1 MVTLDQ
7 VSDVFARVKE
17 TLKRILATPWVTI
30 AKYLFVLIITFV
42 AYGTVNDP
50 ISLAMAIIEIGICF
64 LLCNEIAA
72 YKRILASIISSV
84 ILLLISIQQLLL
96 IFSNTFVTLVMLTNL
111 DSLEDISGKGSVY
124 IAAAIAMVIFVLLPQ
139 NHIKIPMPDILD
151 YVGGSRSIIGI
162 FCVWEILLL
171 VMNGAGSS
179 PLFAYADLAFE
190 QAEVMAAEDE
200 IKSQPN
206 TTLEFYRPDITSYR
220 EKPERL
226 VAKPNVVL
234 IFTEGLSQNIVNDPR
249 GIMNNVASWQEKS
262 LSFRNYFNHT
272 FATYRGITGQLFSG
286 YQHNNYDENTLVSLP
301 MIFSDQGYK
310 TCFLNVEGYNKE
322 FSDYLNG
329 LGFDEVIDLHDSQ
342 KRGPIGDGYSD
353 KLAYEELYNQM
364 AKRNKEKEPFF
375 LSIYTFGT
383 HASFDSANEK
393 FGDGSD
399 SEINKFYDA
408 DYQFGQFMQKFTSD
422 ASLVENTII
431 VFTTDHCTYADMYFT
446 QSFPE
451 WKREHMELDPVPLF
465 IYHKGVRPEVIDVKG
480 RNTLGLAPTVC
491 DYLDIT
497 CENYF
502 LGNSLFS
509 PIEAASGFETYFSDG
524 TMSSMRSKNSVI
536 EKASGEEGEKL
547 KLGMWDYYAAK
558 HQEPL
563 TPKDV
568 DEETLK
574 ALSEKNAGG
583 DVAQTEKTETDVEK
597 AEATKAQAA
606 QPATADQRK

>member
-1 MVTLDQ
+1 MPEPLRKFLDSSWPTL
-7 VSDVFARVKE
+7 
-17 TLKRILATPWVTI
+17 L
-30 AKYLFVLIITFV
+30 KYLF
-42 AYGTVNDP
+42 G
-50 ISLAMAIIEIGICF
+50 IG
-64 LLCNEIAA
+64 LTIAA
-72 YKRILASIISSV
+72 FAKAHQVDAFAVSLFEVFAIFVVCNAIAAKSRLAASILSGV
-84 ILLLISIQQLLL
+84 LLLLEGIQLLVLTFSNSFLTL
-96 IFSNTFVTLVMLTNL
+96 IFISNLN
-111 DSLEDISGKGSVY
+111 SLEDLSGKIVVY
-124 IAAAIAMVIFVLLPQ
+124 LSAVIVMLLFLALPVRHVNIRSPRFLGELGCEAGIIFLAVAFVAVALEAFGYQNSPMLAYGFLFSEHMESERAREEVEGLP
-139 NHIKIPMPDILD
+139 N
-151 YVGGSRSIIGI
+151 V
-162 FCVWEILLL
+162 
-171 VMNGAGSS
+171 
-179 PLFAYADLAFE
+179 
-190 QAEVMAAEDE
+190 
-200 IKSQPN
+200 
-206 TTLEFYRPDITSYR
+206 TTEFYRPGVEDHYQ
-220 EKPERL
+220 KPASL
-226 VAKPNVVL
+226 PDKPNVV
-234 IFTEGLSQNIVNDPR
+234 IVFTEGLSQNIVEDER
-249 GIMNNVASWQEKS
+249 SIMPNVARYEDES
-262 LSFRNYFNHT
+262 LSFSSYFNHT
-272 FATYRGITGQLFSG
+272 FATYRGLIGQFFSG
-286 YQHNNYDENTLVSLP
+286 FQHNNFDGNTLVSLP
-301 MIFSDQGYK
+301 KILEAQGYQ
-310 TCFLNVEGYNKE
+310 TAFINVEPGNRDFY
-322 FSDYLNG
+322 DYLCT
-329 LGFDEVIDLHDSQ
+329 LGFQEVLDYPDEPHQGIVPGHL
-342 KRGPIGDGYSD
+342 SD
-353 KLAYEELYNQM
+353 RQSYAKLLEEMDRMGSSGQ
-364 AKRNKEKEPFF
+364 PF
-375 LSIYTFGT
+375 LLGIYTVGT
-383 HASFDSANEK
+383 HASFDSVDEK
-393 FGDGSD
+393 FGNGLDT
-399 SEINKFYDA
+399 ELNKFYDA

-606 QPATADQRK
+606 QPAAADQRK